1 MLTSKLSS
9 KGQVTIP
16 KEVREKAGLHPG
28 DVVLYEVNDKGNVT
42 LRRFRPLDKAHYA
55 LLDETLG
62 KLGWDSPED
71 HEAFDDL

>member
-16 KEVREKAGLHPG
+16 KEVREKVGLHPG
-28 DVVLYEVNDKGNVT
+28 DVVIYDIAKTGTVT
-42 LRRFRPLDKAHYA
+42 LRRFRPLDKAHYK

-62 KLGWDSPED
+62 KMGWYSSED
-71 HEAFDDL
+71 DGLIRGR